1 MPFHPLPCF
10 YPPVALLAGAL
21 PLCLGSF
28 YAQPLQAAPLPTVD
42 AQSTQTLPL
51 AASFPRQNPQA
62 PPPATTIAPSALLGQ
77 LPREVPGNTRPNLVS
92 PPTPSLPPLPET
104 LHPPLPSP
112 DDLLQPSPTTPLQP
126 ELPGNVIQTVNV
138 QRFDVVGSTVFDAE
152 QLAALAW
159 QAATSP
165 EAIATL
171 LDSNCPALPN
181 PALASLPEPIPL
193 TFEQL
198 LQARSAITEHYLNCG
213 YITSGAIL
221 PPQTP
226 ADQNNVVTI
235 QVVEGSLEDITVVG
249 TQRLNPGYVRSRLAI
264 ATTPPLQRQRLLQA
278 LQLLQLDPLISRVA
292 ADLQAGTRPSSNI
305 LQVNVTEA
313 DSFSTA
319 LILDN
324 NRSPS
329 VSTFERGIEVNQAN
343 LFGFGDGLNLTYL
356 NTDGSNQIA
365 ANYTVP
371 INPRNG
377 TLNLN
382 YQYSRSTVIEAPF
395 DILGIQGN
403 SSTYNLTFRQPLY
416 QTPTEEFA
424 LGLTLSHQSSQTSLS
439 IGDIG
444 PFPLAPGADD
454 EGRTRISALRFS
466 QDWVSRSPRV
476 VIAAR
481 SQFNLGLGVLGAN
494 TSETFPDSRFLS
506 WLGQAQYVRQLNE
519 AGILLLARTNMQFTG
534 DRLLSQEQ
542 FGIGGMASVRGYRV
556 DQLLTDNGIFASLEL
571 QYPILQVRQ
580 MQGKLFVVPFI
591 GFGTGWNA
599 SPPNPDP
606 STLVGTGL
614 GLLWRQANGGLTA
627 ELDFGIPLVSIR
639 NQGDTWQEK
648 GVYFSI
654 RYSPF

>member
-10 YPPVALLAGAL
+10 SHPVALLAGAL

-28 YAQPLQAAPLPTVD
+28 YAQPLQAASLAPIG
-42 AQSTQTLPL
+42 AQSAQTLPL
-51 AASFPRQNPQA
+51 AAPFPLQNPPA
-62 PPPATTIAPSALLGQ
+62 LTPATTLAPSPLIAQ
-77 LPREVPGNTRPNLVS
+77 IPREIPGTTRPNLV
-92 PPTPSLPPLPET
+92 PPLNPSLPPLPET
-104 LHPPLPSP
+104 LPPPLPSP
-112 DDLLQPSPTTPLQP
+112 DDLLQPSPTPPLQP
-126 ELPGNVIQTVNV
+126 ELPGDVIQTVEV
-138 QRFDVVGSTVFDAE
+138 QRFDVVGSTVFNAD

-165 EAIATL
+165 EAIATPQG
-171 LDSNCPALPN
+171 SGCPTLPD
-181 PALASLPEPIPL
+181 PTASLPAPLPL

-198 LQARSAITEHYLNCG
+198 LKARSAITQQYLNCG

-235 QVVEGSLEDITVVG
+235 QVVEGSLEEITVVG

-305 LQVNVTEA
+305 LQVTVTEA

-319 LILDN
+319 LILNN

-329 VSTFERGIEVNQAN
+329 VGTFERGIEVNQAN
-343 LFGFGDGLNLTYL
+343 LLGFGDGLNLTYL

-371 INPRNG
+371 VTPSNG

-395 DILGIQGN
+395 DILGIQGT

-444 PFPLAPGADD
+444 PFPLAPGADE

-476 VIAAR
+476 VVAAR

-494 TSETFPDSRFLS
+494 TSETFPDSRFFS
-506 WLGQAQYVRQLNE
+506 WLGQAQYVRQLDE
-519 AGILLLARTNMQFTG
+519 AGTLLLARTNMQFTG

-542 FGIGGMASVRGYRV
+542 FGIGGMTSVRGYRV

-571 QYPILQVRQ
+571 QYPVLQMRQ
-580 MQGKLFVVPFI
+580 VQGKLFVVPFI